1 MTRPVRI
8 LQLLVSTALGGGPE
22 HVLQV
27 IRGLPCD
34 EFAPMVAAPRDGPL
48 FQRFLDLG
56 VEVVEMPLNRLRPQ
70 ALADV
75 VRLIRDRGIDV
86 VHSHGKGAGLYGRCA
101 AWWTGVAA
109 VHTFHGIHYD
119 EYPRWVVP
127 LYLSLE
133 RALGRLTRVVINVS
147 WSQERE
153 GLALGLFS
161 HARSRVIVNGVD
173 VAAVRALVTRRGIGK
188 AQLGLSPEIPTI
200 GTVARFDP
208 VKGIGLVLEALS
220 VLRGRVPAHLVLAGG
235 GGEEPEL
242 RRWAAASGLAEHV
255 TFLGPNKDAVR
266 ILSALDVFVSGS
278 RKEGLPLTI
287 LEAMACGV
295 PVVATRVPGNADT
308 VADGVTGLLA
318 DPGSPRDLAEKVAL
332 LLQDPGRRRAMGEA
346 GRRRVE
352 REFSIARMV
361 TETAEV
367 YRSVADGAPLPLPG
381 SGSPDRGSRDG
392 PVRAPAPSR

>member
-1 MTRPVRI
+1 MARPIRL

-22 HVLQV
+22 HVWQV
-27 IRGLPCD
+27 IRGLPRG
-34 EFAPMVAAPRDGPL
+34 EFVPIVAAPRDGPL
-48 FQRFLDLG
+48 FQRFHDLG
-56 VEVVEMPLNRLRPQ
+56 VEVVEMPLNRLRPP
-70 ALADV
+70 ALGDV
-75 VRLIRDRGIDV
+75 VRLIRDRGVDV

-101 AWWTGVAA
+101 ARWTGIPA

-127 LYLSLE
+127 LYLALE
-133 RALGRLTRVVINVS
+133 RGLARLTRVIINVS

-161 HARSRVIVNGVD
+161 PTRSRVIVNGVD
-173 VAAVRALVTRRGIGK
+173 VAAVRALVARRGISK
-188 AQLGLSPEIPTI
+188 EQLGLGPGLPVI

-208 VKGIGLVLEALS
+208 VKAIGLLLETLGAL
-220 VLRGRVPAHLVLAGG
+220 RQRIPAHLVLAGG
-235 GGEEPEL
+235 GGEEQEL
-242 RRWAAASGLAEHV
+242 RRRAAASGLVEHV
-255 TFLGPNKDAVR
+255 TFLGPNKDGAR

-308 VADGVTGLLA
+308 VTDGVTGLLSE
-318 DPGSPRDLAEKVAL
+318 PGSPRDLSEKIASL
-332 LLQDPGRRRAMGEA
+332 LEDPARRRAMGEA

-352 REFSIARMV
+352 ESFSIDRMV
-361 TETAEV
+361 AETAEV
-367 YRSVADGAPLPLPG
+367 YRWVVAGGRGAAALRRVG
-381 SGSPDRGSRDG
+381 VAG
-392 PVRAPAPSR
+392 